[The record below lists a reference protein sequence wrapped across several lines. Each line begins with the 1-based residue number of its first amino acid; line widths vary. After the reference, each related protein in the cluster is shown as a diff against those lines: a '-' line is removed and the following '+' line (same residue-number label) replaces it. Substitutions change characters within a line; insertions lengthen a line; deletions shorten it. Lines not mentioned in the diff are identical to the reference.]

1 MPVRGA
7 CHLSL
12 ALLTFAKAADPG
24 PGHPSALENIPIGNS
39 EREWRGPPPEA
50 RPSCL
55 GANAFLPALPQ
66 DQAKAWARRRR
77 GVYQEVVLTREST
90 GVLQEV
96 PGNAV
101 QPSAGW
107 PLSRH
112 ELPAP
117 HWTMRE
123 SQHSPQWGRLLSKM
137 AFQSSAQECSLR
149 RGGFSC
155 R

>member
-1 MPVRGA
+1 M
-7 CHLSL
+7 
-12 ALLTFAKAADPG
+12 
-24 PGHPSALENIPIGNS
+24 
-39 EREWRGPPPEA
+39 
-50 RPSCL
+50 
-55 GANAFLPALPQ
+55 
-66 DQAKAWARRRR
+66 
-77 GVYQEVVLTREST
+77 YQEVVLTREST

-107 PLSRH
+107 LMSRH
-112 ELPAP
+112 ELRAP
-117 HWTMRE
+117 HWTTRE